1 MGSWQRREVGK
12 EEEEEEEMNSE
23 TVVYLLIAGFVGIL
37 FKIVWDWLVSLKKNN
52 GIQEICRQRF
62 EMLDDEI
69 CRVYER
75 LEKIEERLEATL
87 EKINRKIDEKFEL
100 LIKMLTQERS

>member
-1 MGSWQRREVGK
+1 MGK
-12 EEEEEEEMNSE
+12 EKEEVIRMSSD
-23 TVVYLLIAGFVGIL
+23 TVVYLLIAGFIGIL
-37 FKIVWDWLVSLKKNN
+37 FKIVWDWLINLKRNN
-52 GIQEICRQRF
+52 GMQEICRQRF
-62 EMLDDEI
+62 EMFDDEI

-75 LEKIEERLEATL
+75 LEKIEEKLEATL